1 MRRIL
6 IDTNIYSAL
15 KRNVQYVTDILKRVD
30 YIGINTV
37 VIGELYS
44 GFKGGKKE
52 ELNKSEL
59 DRFID
64 IPRVDIIL
72 IDETTSEF
80 YAHIYLNLKK
90 SGKPIPTNDMWI
102 AASALQ
108 HGLAL
113 FTLDAHFKSVAGLL
127 LQ

>member
-6 IDTNIYSAL
+6 IDTNIYSAF

-30 YIGINTV
+30 SIGINTV
-37 VIGELYS
+37 VLGELYS

-59 DRFID
+59 DQFMD
-64 IPRVDIIL
+64 LSRVNILL
-72 IDETTSEF
+72 IDEITSEF
-80 YAHIYLNLKK
+80 YAYIYLNLKK
-90 SGKPIPTNDMWI
+90 IGKPVPTNDIWI

-113 FTLDAHFKSVAGLL
+113 FTLDAHFKSVAGLML
-127 LQ
+127 K